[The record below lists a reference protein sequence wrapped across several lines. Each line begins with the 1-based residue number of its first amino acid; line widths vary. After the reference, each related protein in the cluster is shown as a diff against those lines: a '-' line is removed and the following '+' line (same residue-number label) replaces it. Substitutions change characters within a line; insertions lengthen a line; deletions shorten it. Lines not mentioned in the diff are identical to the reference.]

1 MTSFSRASYTARM
14 KLHSIFLGICFVALS
29 GNCLAQWQWLDK
41 DGRKVFSDRAPPADI
56 LEKNILKR
64 PNSPLKAA
72 PTDDAVAASA
82 AAPASASASA
92 AAAPAL
98 PKPSGLD
105 KDLEARK
112 KQAAEAEAAKRNA
125 AEEANMKLKIENCAR
140 AKQAKAN
147 FDSGIRIA
155 QTNAAGER
163 VILDDAARA
172 AEVKRIQGIIE
183 SDCK

>member
-1 MTSFSRASYTARM
+1 MTSFTRGSYTARM

-29 GNCLAQWQWLDK
+29 GNSLAQWQWLDK

-82 AAPASASASA
+82 AAPASAAA

-98 PKPSGLD
+98 PVPSGLD
-105 KDLEARK
+105 KDLEAKK
-112 KQAAEAEAAKRNA
+112 KQAAEAEAAKRKA
-125 AEEANMKLKIENCAR
+125 AEEANMKIKIENCAR

-163 VILDDAARA
+163 VFLDDAARA
-172 AEVKRIQGIIE
+172 TEVKRIQGIIE